1 MPPSSAARPREV
13 ACAAREL
20 VGGFERASGQL
31 SLGLLTKLLRRR
43 LGWLSAGEVAMARVQ
58 AAAEQAEPLKT
69 PQIMWAEGP
78 RASVKRDV
86 HMCNGKSKLGKN
98 EADTVQ
104 CICDAM
110 RNHCAHF
117 HC

>member
-58 AAAEQAEPLKT
+58 AAVEQAEPLKT
-69 PQIMWAEGP
+69 PRSMWADGASREREER
-78 RASVKRDV
+78 RA
-86 HMCNGKSKLGKN
+86 HMQGKI
-98 EADTVQ
+98 EAGEN
-104 CICDAM
+104 
-110 RNHCAHF
+110 RGRHCRA
-117 HC
+117 